1 MNPRNPLSV
10 WQKFA
15 QGPALREF
23 GFATMTGLRDDQNAP
38 FTKEFSTVSGHDC
51 FPFPSPWSGPARVGP
66 IFSARAFRRRIA
78 TCVKTAV
85 LGFDFAMIPVESPAI
100 TTNQRGSYQCVNP
113 LSFLPCLPF
122 RLPVAWT
129 IRPRA
134 ALAARPQAQ
143 FWPVQPTTTHLPAP
157 LSAALAVWLRARYL
171 RRSAHPATDLTAAF
185 AAPSITTASR
195 GTSPAG
201 RFHFAAK
208 VFSADGRR
216 ATLRRA

>member
-1 MNPRNPLSV
+1 MNPRNPLAF
-10 WQKFA
+10 WQKYA
-15 QGPALREF
+15 QGPACDVF
-23 GFATMTGLRDDQNAP
+23 GFATASGLRNDRTASIA
-38 FTKEFSTVSGHDC
+38 KGFSAASGQDC

-66 IFSARAFRRRIA
+66 IFSGPAFRRRIA
-78 TCVKTAV
+78 ACVKTAV

-113 LSFLPCLPF
+113 LSFLPCSPF

-129 IRPRA
+129 TRPRA
-134 ALAARPQAQ
+134 ALAARPQAR
-143 FWPVQPTTTHLPAP
+143 FWPVPPTTTRLPAP
-157 LSAALAVWLRARYL
+157 SSAALRAPPLARPL
-171 RRSAHPATDLTAAF
+171 RRRATATDPPPGRAAT
-185 AAPSITTASR
+185 PITTASR

-208 VFSADGRR
+208 VSSADGRR

>member
-1 MNPRNPLSV
+1 MIPRNPLSV

-15 QGPALREF
+15 QGSACCEF
-23 GFATMTGLRDDQNAP
+23 GFATMTGLRDDETAP

-66 IFSARAFRRRIA
+66 IFSARALRRRIA
-78 TCVKTAV
+78 AYVKTAV

-100 TTNQRGSYQCVNP
+100 TTNQRGSLRCVNP
-113 LSFLPCLPF
+113 LSFLPCSPF
-122 RLPVAWT
+122 RLPDAWMT
-129 IRPRA
+129 RPRA
-134 ALAARPQAQ
+134 DLAARPQAR
-143 FWPVQPTTTHLPAP
+143 FWPVQPTTTRLPVP
-157 LSAALAVWLRARYL
+157 SSAALAVWLRARCL

-195 GTSPAG
+195 GMSPAG

-208 VFSADGRR
+208 VLSADGRR

>member
-1 MNPRNPLSV
+1 MIPRNPLSV

-23 GFATMTGLRDDQNAP
+23 GFATVTGLRDDQSAP

-113 LSFLPCLPF
+113 LSFLPCSPF

-129 IRPRA
+129 TRPRA
-134 ALAARPQAQ
+134 ALAARPQAR
-143 FWPVQPTTTHLPAP
+143 FWPVQPTTTRLPVRS
-157 LSAALAVWLRARYL
+157 SAGLRARRL
-171 RRSAHPATDLTAAF
+171 APCQRRSAPATDLTAAF

-195 GTSPAG
+195 GMPPAG

-208 VFSADGRR
+208 VSSADGRR